1 MPQPCS
7 PFRLNQEREN
17 HWNSLAPAP
26 ARGDL
31 SPASPAASWN
41 AWDFHKR
48 DKTGGVEPCSPTSPR
63 PTGLQ
68 SDCRTPKRQGTSSSK
83 FDEWAKR
90 KEEQRFEEAKE
101 EEGSRKQKD
110 MDPNSGD
117 KERTSLLNDKAV
129 AMGLVSKKAVTDL
142 NSIRRIYMDFDADGS
157 GLIEP
162 PEFMPL
168 LSKEVWAVWDQVD
181 SDGSGTIDFDEF
193 QRWYAELM
201 GIDAWTGQGE
211 ELRTKKFIPEEISG
225 DQIMV
230 RNVAKNLN
238 RSILEVEKLYDEF
251 KKLDTDNS
259 NTLEM
264 NEIQKEF
271 APKGPEVPEHVFKMF
286 WKDFDKDGRGSVTF
300 VDFCTWYLKFMKG
313 DSSPMEQ
320 YFAYMSA
327 TPGAR

>member
-1 MPQPCS
+1 MFTHFATTYRTAVGLPLTNALSHVAAHGFVALCS
-7 PFRLNQEREN
+7 FV
-17 HWNSLAPAP
+17 
-26 ARGDL
+26 
-31 SPASPAASWN
+31 
-41 AWDFHKR
+41 
-48 DKTGGVEPCSPTSPR
+48 GG
-63 PTGLQ
+63 
-68 SDCRTPKRQGTSSSK
+68 
-83 FDEWAKR
+83 WAKR

-168 LSKEVWAVWDQVD
+168 LSKLLRRKPEELDKREVWAVWDQVD

-201 GIDAWTGQGE
+201 GIDILDYGE
-211 ELRTKKFIPEEISG
+211 KFIPEEISG

-264 NEIQKEF
+264 NEFRILIQKEF
-271 APKGPEVPEHVFKMF
+271 APKGPEAIEN
-286 WKDFDKDGRGSVTF
+286 
-300 VDFCTWYLKFMKG
+300 
-313 DSSPMEQ
+313 
-320 YFAYMSA
+320 
-327 TPGAR
+327 